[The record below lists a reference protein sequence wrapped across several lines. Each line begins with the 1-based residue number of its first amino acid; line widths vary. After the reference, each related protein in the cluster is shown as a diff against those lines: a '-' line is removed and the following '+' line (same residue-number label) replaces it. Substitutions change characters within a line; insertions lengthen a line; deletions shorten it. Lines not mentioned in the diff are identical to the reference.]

1 MLAPQKVVVMSNLG
15 YDYPDSDDMEKFLE
29 FGEDLIR
36 EIADLP
42 PTPPLMTD
50 DAPEPYSE

>member
-1 MLAPQKVVVMSNLG
+1 MMSDLE

-29 FGEDLIR
+29 LGEDLIR

-42 PTPPLMTD
+42 PTPPVMTD
-50 DAPEPYSE
+50 DVPEPYSE